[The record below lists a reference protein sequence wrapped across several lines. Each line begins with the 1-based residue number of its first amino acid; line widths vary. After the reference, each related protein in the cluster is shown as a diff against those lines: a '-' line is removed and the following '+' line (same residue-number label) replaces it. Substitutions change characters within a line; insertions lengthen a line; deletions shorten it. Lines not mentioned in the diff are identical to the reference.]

1 MKVLHR
7 STICKMSHMALYP
20 VIMCGG
26 AGTRLWPASRPSR
39 PKQFMPLSGNRS
51 LFQDTA
57 LRVAPLAEDGGR
69 LIVVGGVAHRG
80 AILDQLGEIGLDAQV
95 LLEPEA
101 RDSAAAMAAA
111 AAWTAR
117 IDPDGVNIFVASD
130 HHIPDNAAFRAAT
143 LEAAKAAERGQIV
156 TLGVR
161 PTAPSS
167 AYGYIAPEDP
177 SRLSAVKAFVEKP
190 DELTAQRYIAN
201 GYLWN
206 SGNFIVGAKILLEE
220 LQAEAPAVAAAAA
233 AALPALD
240 LAGSAVDPET
250 LLPVFSTA
258 PKISIDYAVMEKTS
272 RASVL
277 PVDFEWSDLGAWDA
291 VAATGEGDLGAFV
304 FEDVE
309 GCMARASDGVVVA
322 AIGVRNLAIIAERD
336 AVLVCDLSRSQD
348 VKKVVARLASASPQH
363 LDFPKPIQESLTDGG
378 RQFSDWLRMRA
389 LPFWSSVGQGHAG
402 AFVQLMTLDGR
413 AVISQR
419 RARVQ
424 ARQLHVFAEAG
435 RHGWSGCWR
444 RVVDDGLSF
453 LEDRYLR
460 PDGLMRALL
469 DETARPLDGTAMLYD
484 QAFHILARASVQ
496 QAGLAGDHEAA
507 AAAVRNALLAHAPAD
522 GGLVEQGPHPHQSN
536 AHMHLLEACL
546 AWEEAGGD
554 KEWARLADRI
564 VSLARSHFI
573 DRDGGFLREFF
584 NADWSLAPGDD
595 GRLIEPGHQ
604 FEWAWLLTRYARS
617 RGAPE
622 VIADARR
629 LYAFGRQGVGPRR
642 QVALDALNDNG
653 SVRSRRARLWPQTE
667 WMKAAL
673 ILAETAEDGDRTA
686 LLEDAAAAQRA
697 IWRYLTPEGL
707 WRDKLLD
714 DGRFIDEPAPASS
727 LYHILGAQLQLQAS
741 AAQVGLDPAPFRLS

>member
-1 MKVLHR
+1 MG
-7 STICKMSHMALYP
+7 LYP

-57 LRVAPLAEDGGR
+57 LRVAPLALNGGR
-69 LIVVGGVAHRG
+69 LIVVGGAAHRA
-80 AILDQLGEIGLDAQV
+80 AILDQLSELGLEAQV

-111 AAWTAR
+111 AAWTYRA
-117 IDPDGVNIFVASD
+117 DPEGINVFVASD
-130 HHIPDNAAFRAAT
+130 HHIPDQEAFRLAAR
-143 LEAAKAAERGQIV
+143 EAADAARSGQVV

-161 PTAPSS
+161 PTEPSS
-167 AYGYIAPEDP
+167 AYGYIAAERAD
-177 SRLSAVKAFVEKP
+177 RLSPVKAFVEKP
-190 DELTAQRYIAN
+190 DAKTAERYIAN

-206 SGNFIVGAKILLEE
+206 SGNFIVSAAILLEE
-220 LQAEAPAVAAAAA
+220 LEAQAPAVAIAAT
-233 AALPALD
+233 AALPPTTGGRD
-240 LAGSAVDPET
+240 AVDPET
-250 LLPVFSTA
+250 LLPVFSNA

-277 PVDFEWSDLGAWDA
+277 PVDFEWSDLGSWDA
-291 VAATGEGDLGAFV
+291 VAKTGEGDLGAFV

-309 GCMARASDGVVVA
+309 NCMARASDGVVVA

-336 AVLVCDLSRSQD
+336 AVLVCDMNRSQE
-348 VKKVVARLASASPQH
+348 VKKIVERLRAASPQH
-363 LDFPKPIQESLTDGG
+363 LDFPQPPVQGLQQGG
-378 RQFSDWLRMRA
+378 SRFSDWLRLRA
-389 LPFWSSVGQGHAG
+389 LPLWSAVGQGLGGPFA
-402 AFVQLMTLDGR
+402 QLLSLEGR
-413 AVISQR
+413 VIAAPR

-424 ARQLHVFAEAG
+424 ARQIYVFAEAG

-453 LEDRYLR
+453 LEGRYLR

-573 DRDGGFLREFF
+573 DREGGFLREFF

-673 ILAETAEDGDRTA
+673 ILAETAQDSDRTA

-714 DGRFIDEPAPASS
+714 DGQFIDEPAPASS